1 MTVESIINDKSK
13 SWTLFDKRVSKHYDL
28 LSKVISLGLYGG
40 WRKKLADELPEGN
53 DLQILDL
60 ATGTGAIP
68 LSIMKN
74 CGDRVGKIT
83 GVDMS
88 QEMLNIFGETLAS
101 SPHANTI
108 RFQRG
113 DATDLPFE
121 GNEFDAV
128 TMACG
133 IRNVAD
139 PEKGCQEIL
148 RMLKPGGKVLFLE
161 PSMPNNAILRKIYLL
176 HFRYVVPAVA
186 AIISDFGAY
195 KYFNQSVEKFMYG
208 QDFLNYL
215 TEQGFE
221 DCHSFSLTFGS
232 GRLYVAFKP
241 QAASK

>member
-1 MTVESIINDKSK
+1 MSVQSIIDDKSK
-13 SWTLFDKRVSKHYDL
+13 SWTLFNKRVSKHYDL
-28 LSKVISLGLYGG
+28 LSKVISLGLYDG
-40 WRKKLADELPEGN
+40 WRKKLATELPKGDN
-53 DLQILDL
+53 LQILDL

-68 LSIMKN
+68 LSMMKHA
-74 CGDRVGKIT
+74 GGRIEKIT

-88 QEMLNIFGETLAS
+88 QDMLDIFGDALAE
-101 SPHANTI
+101 SPYANKI
-108 RFQRG
+108 SFQRG

-139 PEKGCQEIL
+139 PTKGCQEIF

-161 PSMPNNAILRKIYLL
+161 PSMPENPVLRRVYLM

-195 KYFNQSVEKFMYG
+195 QYFNQSVEKFMYG
-208 QDFLNYL
+208 QKFLDFL

-221 DCHSFSLTFGS
+221 DCHSFSLTFGA
-232 GRLYVAFKP
+232 GRLYVASKP
-241 QAASK
+241 EAKA